1 MSESIRKIG
10 IPTATIGVAIMM
22 LAPVLLQGAFAVA
35 PVSQTR
41 SGGLHFVGQ
50 PDLTVS
56 KTDGT
61 ATVTVEGEVAGAGTG
76 GEAILTTNVVATVGC
91 INRGGNEPTGL
102 QESEETLTA
111 SEPFTT
117 DHGRG
122 TFSVS
127 GSVSI
132 EDFEDF
138 ECPPGQAAETL
149 VSVVFEDPTL
159 TIEAQTGTITA
170 TFATIDP

>member
-61 ATVTVEGEVAGAGTG
+61 ATVTGAGTG